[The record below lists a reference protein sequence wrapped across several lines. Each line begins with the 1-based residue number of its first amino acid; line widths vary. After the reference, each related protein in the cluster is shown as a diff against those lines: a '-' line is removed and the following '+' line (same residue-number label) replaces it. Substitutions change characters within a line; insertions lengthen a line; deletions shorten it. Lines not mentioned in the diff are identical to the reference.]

1 MTEMV
6 KKDIYPAVLAY
17 MDEVAETINR
27 KEKISAAI
35 SHESESE
42 LLTSLSTLADSLM
55 KKCAE
60 LESTLVTADDISQIQ
75 EQANYYRDNV
85 FVAMQEMRAVA
96 DELETKTAKDY
107 WPIPS
112 YSDLLYSVV

>member
-1 MTEMV
+1 
-6 KKDIYPAVLAY
+6 
-17 MDEVAETINR
+17 
-27 KEKISAAI
+27 
-35 SHESESE
+35 
-42 LLTSLSTLADSLM
+42 M